1 MVATKVKDDD
11 FICIFYGG
19 HLVVAAEHTV
29 GHTNHL
35 AILICH
41 DEHLSGF
48 FR

>member
-1 MVATKVKDDD
+1 MATKVKDDD
-11 FICIFYGG
+11 FIRIFYGEN
-19 HLVVAAEHTV
+19 LVVTTEHTV
-29 GHTNHL
+29 GHANHL